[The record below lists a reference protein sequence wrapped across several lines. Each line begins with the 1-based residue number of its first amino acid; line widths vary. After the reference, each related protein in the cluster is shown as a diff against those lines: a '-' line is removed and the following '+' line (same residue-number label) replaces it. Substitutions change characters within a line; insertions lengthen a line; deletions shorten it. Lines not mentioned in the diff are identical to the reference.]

1 MPSDRTERAQE
12 AAILVDRAKRGDR
25 AAFAE
30 LVRRYRARIVALA
43 LHLTGSTG
51 EADDIAQE
59 VFLKA
64 YQKLDTFEGR
74 SEFFT
79 WVYRMA
85 VNRALNARRDA
96 GRRREQTMDD
106 PRVERAVA
114 IDAAGD
120 PARAAELRQTYVR
133 LLAALDALPPE
144 LRASVVLVVLQ
155 GLSHAEAAVVQAC
168 PAGTIAWRI
177 HEARARL
184 RKAMASPRLAVPR
197 EPSEVDALVTRLRL
211 VPLPS

>member
-1 MPSDRTERAQE
+1 
-12 AAILVDRAKRGDR
+12 
-25 AAFAE
+25 
-30 LVRRYRARIVALA
+30 
-43 LHLTGSTG
+43 
-51 EADDIAQE
+51 
-59 VFLKA
+59 
-64 YQKLDTFEGR
+64 
-74 SEFFT
+74 
-79 WVYRMA
+79 MA

-96 GRRREQTMDD
+96 GRRREDALDD

-197 EPSEVDALVTRLRL
+197 EASEVDALVTRLRL